1 MGKNAMSETKNT
13 PRNYQWLKTDDGS
26 FTLFSGRYQENCH
39 STAGAI
45 AETEFHYIQG
55 CKIVEQH
62 LAFDHFTLLEIGLG
76 TGLGVELTLNA
87 LKSNPKKPTKL
98 ISTEIDREL
107 VEFLIDESPFDFFKQ
122 MKKDGDHFIT
132 TDPSGIE
139 IIILVGDAR
148 KTVPKYFKDNNLHA
162 HAIYQDAFSPRKN
175 PDLWTV
181 EWFSDLKELSEEN
194 VYLSTY
200 SSSSSI
206 RKSMIEAGWKVSKGP
221 SFGVKRASTRARLIG
236 ESGQEVLDHLS
247 RSPVLP
253 LRDAT
258 IEEFKTGN
266 PKI

>member
-1 MGKNAMSETKNT
+1 MSETKNT

-107 VEFLIDESPFDFFKQ
+107 VEFLIDESPFEFFKK
-122 MKKDGDHFIT
+122 MKQEGDHFT
-132 TDPSGIE
+132 TIEPSGIE

-148 KTVPKYFKDNNLHA
+148 ITVPHYFKEHNLKA
-162 HAIYQDAFSPRKN
+162 QAIYQDAFSPRKN

-181 EWFSDLKELSEEN
+181 EWFSDLKNLSDEN

-236 ESGQEVLDHLS
+236 VSGQEVLDHLS
-247 RSPVLP
+247 RSPVRALT
-253 LRDAT
+253 DAT
-258 IEEFKTGN
+258 IEDFKTGN